1 MSKTKLWTLYNYY
14 LNNINDT
21 RREARLELDSIFTS
35 DRSLDGDVWH
45 ETVEC
50 CGHWREL
57 GVVSPNPLTHGL
69 HTISNCNLSS
79 NVDTP

>member
-1 MSKTKLWTLYNYY
+1 MSKTNSWTLYKHY

-21 RREARLELDSIFTS
+21 RREAGLELDSIFSS
-35 DRSLDGDVWH
+35 DRGLDGDVGH

-50 CGHWREL
+50 CGHRREL

-69 HTISNCNLSS
+69 QIILNCNLSS